1 MPISFWYVAFILTS
15 EKYRQAVLD
24 RIQSYV
30 LPNATINSDNL
41 FDVSGLLAD
50 PLLQACFQET
60 LRLRTQNGSMRLVNE
75 ATTIPV
81 LGREYYVR
89 KGSMVF
95 IPAPLIHMDTE
106 IYSHPEQYDP
116 ERFLGSNLETTI
128 IANDPNHVDDEK
140 TQVKSAPKFF
150 KKGVP
155 VRHYMLPFGGGDNLV
170 SSDVGCSAYSSVR
183 VDDSPRMRLL
193 RRLQRFY
200 ICSTLKMLRG

>member
-30 LPNATINSDNL
+30 LPNATIDSENL
-41 FDVSGLLAD
+41 FDVSGLLGD

-60 LRLRTQNGSMRLVNE
+60 LRLRAQNGSMRLVNE

-106 IYSHPEQYDP
+106 IYSHPEEYDP
-116 ERFLGSNLETTI
+116 ERFLGSNLETTL

-140 TQVKSAPKFF
+140 VQAKSTPKFF

-170 SSDVGCSAYSSVR
+170 RLDMVFRLILVYGSTICPERGYRDGSDDFVF
-183 VDDSPRMRLL
+183 L
-193 RRLQRFY
+193 RD
-200 ICSTLKMLRG
+200 